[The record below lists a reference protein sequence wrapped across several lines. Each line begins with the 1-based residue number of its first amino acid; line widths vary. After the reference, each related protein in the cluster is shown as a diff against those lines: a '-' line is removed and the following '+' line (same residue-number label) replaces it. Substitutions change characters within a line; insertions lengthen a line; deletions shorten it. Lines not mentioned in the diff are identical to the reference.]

1 MNSNTNGMNKKGGY
15 KKVFMRKRNSNN
27 KRWNNNYK
35 RLPTLEPEVNQKIN
49 LELDTNNF
57 CPYKTWR
64 HYFPFEDYNA
74 QSATAN
80 TINVFLNYMVHYFST
95 NDLDEIS
102 QRGCIHLDCNELIL
116 YLQNYNYLPNFV
128 EVLRDSPENIIGCIG
143 LSANHYIKQFYKNKA
158 ANSHLSENT
167 LYKALADVPIIRA
180 RLYNFDTVTPL
191 KNLKARQ
198 VGKFVTVS
206 GTLVKVSNVKPVCT
220 TMAFRCIQ
228 CTKVQALLLIDCR
241 YMTPEKCTN
250 KSCRCT
256 KFEPLR
262 EHPLTEITDWQ
273 TIKLQEKLSEDQREA
288 GRMPRTIEIELSRD
302 LTDTASPGDVV
313 TITGIVKVVNAEE
326 GKMIKKSKNS
336 SMYLLYIEGNHVVN
350 ARASSNSTRGDRRNA
365 SEANLNFTASEI
377 EGIKDIE
384 SQPNLFSLLT
394 CSLCP
399 TIYGHNMV
407 KAGILLCLFGGGH
420 KDKQDTNRV
429 EVRSNSHVL
438 VVGDPGL
445 GKSQLLQAVSRL
457 APRGVYV
464 CGNTSSN
471 SGLTVTLTRDSGS
484 GDTGLEAGALVLAD
498 QGICCID
505 EFDKMSQQHQ
515 ALLEAME
522 QQSISIAKGGV
533 VCSMPARC
541 SVVAA
546 ANPVKG
552 HYNKAKTVS
561 ENLKMSGPLL
571 SRFDLVY
578 ILLDTPNQIKDK
590 LLSDHVMSLHTGRKK
605 NNLEK
610 DLVAITTGAGLSQNT
625 IDKMG
630 SLELRLNQY
639 SSQANYDPLPHQL
652 MWKYI
657 AYARKN
663 VNNVKIS
670 KEACQVLK
678 EFYLELRKKGRS
690 SNSTPITTRQLE
702 SMKRLTQAR
711 CRCELRSLAT
721 ADDAL
726 EVVEIMKYSLYA
738 TYADENDCLQFNRNL
753 HGSGVSRN
761 KMVKNLLAILNQE
774 SQYKSKSLFNLTE
787 IKELAKR
794 ALIPSHEV
802 SGIVETLN
810 DRGFILKS
818 GPQLYNLRN

>member
-1 MNSNTNGMNKKGGY
+1 MNNNENGTSKKGTG
-15 KKVFMRKRNSNN
+15 KSVLMRKRNSGG
-27 KRWNNNYK
+27 KRWKENYK
-35 RLPTLEPEVNQKIN
+35 RLPTLVPEVNQKVI
-49 LELDTNNF
+49 LESETNKF

-74 QSATAN
+74 QSSTAN
-80 TINVFLNYMVHYFST
+80 TINVFLKYMAHYFSS
-95 NDLDEIS
+95 NDLDGIS
-102 QRGCIHLDCNELIL
+102 QSGCIHLDCNELIA
-116 YLQNYNYLPNFV
+116 YLKNYNYIPNFADI
-128 EVLRDSPENIIGCIG
+128 LRDSPENIISCIG

-158 ANSHLSENT
+158 ANSHLSENR
-167 LYKALADVPIIRA
+167 LYQALADVPIIRA
-180 RLYNFDTVTPL
+180 RLYNFDTVTAL

-198 VGKFVTVS
+198 VGKFVTVN

-228 CTKVQALLLIDCR
+228 CMRVQALLFIDCR

-250 KSCRCT
+250 RKCRCT

-288 GRMPRTIEIELSRD
+288 GRMPRTIEVELSRD

-313 TITGIVKVVNAEE
+313 TITGIVKVINAEE
-326 GKMIKKSKNS
+326 GKMIKSSKNN

-350 ARASSNSTRGDRRNA
+350 ARASSNSTRGDRRRA
-365 SEANLNFTASEI
+365 AEANLNFSASEI
-377 EGIKDIE
+377 EGIEDIKN
-384 SQPNLFSLLT
+384 QPNLFSLLT

-399 TIYGHNMV
+399 TIYGHNM
-407 KAGILLCLFGGGH
+407 AGILLCMFGGGH
-420 KDKQDTNRV
+420 TDKLDTNRV
-429 EVRSNSHVL
+429 EVRANSHVL

-578 ILLDTPNQIKDK
+578 ILLDTPNQLKDK
-590 LLSDHVMSLHTGRKK
+590 LLSDHVMSLHTGRKR

-610 DLVAITTGAGLSQNT
+610 DLVAITTGDGLSQHS

-630 SLELRLNQY
+630 SLELRLNKF
-639 SSQANYDPLPHQL
+639 SSQADYDALPHQL

-663 VNNVKIS
+663 INNIKIS

-678 EFYLELRKKGRS
+678 EFYLELRKKGRYS
-690 SNSTPITTRQLE
+690 DTTPITTRQLE

-721 ADDAL
+721 ANDAL

-738 TYADENDCLQFNRNL
+738 TYADENDRLQFDRNL

-761 KMVKNLLAILNQE
+761 KMVKNLLNMLNRE
-774 SQYKSKSLFNLTE
+774 SQYKSKNLFNISE
-787 IKELAKR
+787 IKELANR
-794 ALIPSHEV
+794 ALIPSHEIMV
-802 SGIVETLN
+802 
-810 DRGFILKS
+810 F
-818 GPQLYNLRN
+818 